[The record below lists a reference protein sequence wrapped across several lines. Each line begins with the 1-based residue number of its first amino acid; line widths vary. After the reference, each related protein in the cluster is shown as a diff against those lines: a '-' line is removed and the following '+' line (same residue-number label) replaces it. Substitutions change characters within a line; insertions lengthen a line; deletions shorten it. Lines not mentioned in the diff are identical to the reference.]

1 MARRRRHHRKA
12 SRWNKKFGAAAKRAK
27 ASCQVE
33 FIKGVRAKNSKV
45 SSIQPYFKCIGRYM
59 KKAL

>member
-1 MARRRRHHRKA
+1 MARRRRHHKRKA
-12 SRWNKKFGAAAKRAK
+12 SSWNRKFGAAAKRAK
-27 ASCQVE
+27 SSCQVD
-33 FIKGVRAKNSKV
+33 FIRQAKAGKV